1 MIIYSEILLKYF
13 YKRKL
18 GTAKIEGAKMGR
30 SMFYF
35 SPTVKEEDDDDD
47 REACDAK

>member
-13 YKRKL
+13 YEKKL
-18 GTAKIEGAKMGR
+18 ETAKIEGAMMGR

-35 SPTVKEEDDDDD
+35 FPTEKEEDDC
-47 REACDAK
+47 EACDAK